1 MTTTYKRMDV
11 VCVQDDYDKDQWH
24 FGIVDHDFNEGDLWV
39 RATLKEDDGC
49 STTMRVPGYE
59 PKEVRLATED
69 ELAAAP
75 AFVHA
80 FLKEQRDRE
89 EERLLNKRDPRVTHS
104 NRKGLGS
111 LRAAGIY
118 RQSDLARFSDKELLA
133 MPGIGKKWVDNIRFL
148 VASNAEQQEVEQ

>member
-1 MTTTYKRMDV
+1 MSTYKRMDV
-11 VCVQDDYDKDQWH
+11 VRVQDNYDKDQWH

-39 RATLKEDDGC
+39 QATLKEDDGC
-49 STTMRVPGYE
+49 STSMRVPGYE

-80 FLKEQRDRE
+80 FLKERRDRE
-89 EERLLNKRDPRVTHS
+89 EERLLNKRDPHVTHS
-104 NRKGLGS
+104 NRKGLAS

-148 VASNAEQQEVEQ
+148 VAGNAERQAVQS